1 MSRNLKGLISTVS
14 GALSTIENFKTA
26 GGLAGGVFSALLGR
40 EVGNDA
46 PAVAQGVSG
55 FFGKGDERTM
65 QILFSRLTR
74 EEQKMLRGFLLWHF
88 AGETMQDKLLA
99 MWYLGSFRVFVTG
112 IKGSNEAVGSVKK
125 ETVTTDQETGAKTTI
140 VVDDKDYGDAYKHAV
155 EFLKFIVTTIRS
167 GKMAHKKTVP
177 TSTEEEQLVA
187 GYQLVLEH
195 FRATGVPHMP
205 PKSDKDWGEWA
216 RATGTTSV
224 EQAKLIYDETRTV
237 LRKKHGE
244 VLEAEK
250 SEWSVWRFLRNLIS

>member
-1 MSRNLKGLISTVS
+1 M
-14 GALSTIENFKTA
+14 
-26 GGLAGGVFSALLGR
+26 
-40 EVGNDA
+40 
-46 PAVAQGVSG
+46 SG

-65 QILFSRLTR
+65 QILFSRLTK
-74 EEQKMLRGFLLWHF
+74 EEQKILRGFLLWHF

-125 ETVTTDQETGAKTTI
+125 ETVTTDPATGAKTTV

-155 EFLKFIVTTIRS
+155 DFLKFIVATIRS
-167 GKMAHKKTVP
+167 GKAAHKKAAP

-216 RATGTTSV
+216 RATGSTSV
-224 EQAKLIYDETRTV
+224 EQVKLLYADARTA
-237 LRKKHGE
+237 LRKEYEE

-250 SEWSVWRFLRNLIS
+250 KESPIKRFLRNLIS